1 MKPFI
6 SIMMFSFLISG
17 CATQQFVNSQGGVEK
32 QDKFDHFFVDGIG
45 QEAITNAAAVCGG
58 EDNIASVERS
68 TTFLNWFV
76 SFLSWGIYT
85 PEQSRVNCKK

>member
-1 MKPFI
+1 MKLFI

-17 CATQQFVNSQGGVEK
+17 CATQQFVISQGGVVK
-32 QDKFDHFFVDGIG
+32 QDKFDHFFVNGIG

-76 SFLSWGIYT
+76 SFLSWDIYT